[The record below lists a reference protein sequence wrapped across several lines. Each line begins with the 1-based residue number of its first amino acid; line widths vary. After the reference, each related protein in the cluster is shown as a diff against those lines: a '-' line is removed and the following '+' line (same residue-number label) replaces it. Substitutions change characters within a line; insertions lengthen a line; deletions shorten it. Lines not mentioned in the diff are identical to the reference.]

1 MRHVHDLPGRVELPL
16 ERGRPHGIGHHLAR
30 DAHGLLPGHPEHL
43 DLVGLAVRSVW
54 KVKKRAHLKC
64 LCTLKK
70 VQVTGCY
77 CCIRKRRRRMRQ
89 NQVYLFFGRFT
100 NNNKYAFLVSFTA
113 NFCPEEKKRKLEKKL
128 ALNPLLRRQK
138 LLKAEAD
145 G

>member
-1 MRHVHDLPGRVELPL
+1 M
-16 ERGRPHGIGHHLAR
+16 
-30 DAHGLLPGHPEHL
+30 
-43 DLVGLAVRSVW
+43 
-54 KVKKRAHLKC
+54 
-64 LCTLKK
+64 
-70 VQVTGCY
+70 QVTGCY
-77 CCIRKRRRRMRQ
+77 IAVKKEEEECAK